1 MVQELG
7 ETVQQMAKDDDQ
19 EVQDILNRRPSGHYW
34 IVIHHKVTNQRL
46 TTGEQVIIKLI
57 KDYDTQPNNLV
68 GTVILEIKDGE
79 VVSHAINLP
88 DVPID
93 WEKIEPIAGFSDTPY
108 LQQGTGLKDAYV
120 YNF

>member
-7 ETVQQMAKDDDQ
+7 ETAQQMFKDDDQ

-34 IVIHHKVTNQRL
+34 IVIHHKATSRRL
-46 TTGEQVIIKLI
+46 TTGEQVIVKLI
-57 KDYDTQPNNLV
+57 KDYDTKPNNLV

-79 VVSHAINLP
+79 VVSHSINLP
-88 DVPID
+88 DAPID
-93 WEKIEPIAGFSDTPY
+93 WGKIEPVAGFETTPY
-108 LQQGTGLKDAYV
+108 LQQGTGISDAYV